1 MAIQDTLLTNAAV
14 QAGLI
19 DAAALPA
26 LRVQARREHC
36 SLVDLLCRSGHFPV
50 SALYRAIAGQF
61 GLPYLERSEFV
72 LRPALLDS
80 LNGALLL
87 RRLFL
92 PVEVAGELVVLVA
105 DPDNRAALETVQRTV
120 NQPVTLAMTEP
131 LLIETELR
139 RHYAMPDTELTA
151 ITLFDRIMCES
162 WLRKATDL
170 HFEALEQG
178 MQLRM
183 RVDGQMQTC
192 YYPLHRGLAEAL
204 MSRLKVLAGLDIAE
218 QFNAQ
223 DGGFAY
229 RIQCWAGMDE
239 IEMRVA
245 TLPTRWGERATL
257 RVLGQETASLSL
269 TELGMPPAILAAV
282 QQAVRKPHGML
293 LVTGPTGSGKSTTL
307 YAALRE
313 LDAAQQNIMTV
324 EDPIEQMVEGISQ
337 VQVSDKL
344 SFAAALRSFLRHDPD
359 VMLVGEVRDHETAET
374 AVRAAM
380 TGHLVLSTLHTN
392 NAASTVS
399 RLVDIGCARFLIAG
413 TLVGVLAQR
422 LLRRLCPHCSRE
434 VEADAHQL
442 GLLQCNESTL
452 LREPVGCVRC
462 MGSGYRGRVGIYEL
476 LQLNN
481 ELSQLIHRG
490 VNDHELAQA
499 AQQQGMLSSLWQDA
513 RAKVLDGVTSL
524 QEALQLYQDCHDGE
538 F

>member
-1 MAIQDTLLTNAAV
+1 MAIQDAVLTNAAV
-14 QAGLI
+14 QTGLI
-19 DAAALPA
+19 DASALPP
-26 LRVQARREHC
+26 LRIQARREQC
-36 SLVDLLCRSGHFPV
+36 SLIDMLCRTGHFPV
-50 SALYRAIAGQF
+50 SALFRAIAEQF
-61 GLPYLERSEFV
+61 SLPYLERCEFQ
-72 LRPALLDS
+72 LAPSLLDS
-80 LNGALLL
+80 LNGTLLL

-92 PVEVAGELVVLVA
+92 PVMVADDVVVLVA
-105 DPDNRAALETVQRTV
+105 DPDNRAALDTVQRTV
-120 NQPVTLAMTEP
+120 NRPVTLAMAEP

-139 RHYAMPDTELTA
+139 RHYAVPDTELTA
-151 ITLFDRIMCES
+151 IALFDWIMCEG

-183 RVDGQMQTC
+183 RVDGRMQNC
-192 YYPLHRGLAEAL
+192 HFPLHQALAEAL

-229 RIQCWAGMDE
+229 RIQRWSGMAE

-257 RVLGQETASLSL
+257 RILGQETASLGL
-269 TELGMPPAILAAV
+269 AALGMPPAILAAV
-282 QQAVRKPHGML
+282 QQAVRQPHGML

-313 LDAAQQNIMTV
+313 LDAQQQNIMTV
-324 EDPIEQMVEGISQ
+324 EDPIEQIVEGISQ

-413 TLVGVLAQR
+413 TLIGVLAQR
-422 LLRRLCPHCSRE
+422 LLRRLCTHCQRE
-434 VEADAHQL
+434 VPADAQQL
-442 GLLQCNESTL
+442 RLLQLSEPMML
-452 LREPVGCVRC
+452 HEPVGCARC
-462 MGSGYRGRVGIYEL
+462 MGSGYRGRVGIYEML
-476 LQLNN
+476 LLDPS
-481 ELSQLIHRG
+481 LSQLIHTG
-490 VNDHELAQA
+490 ANDHELARA
-499 AQQQGMLSSLWQDA
+499 AQQSGALSSLWQDA
-513 RAKVLDGVTSL
+513 RDKVLTGVTSL
-524 QEALQLYQDCHDGE
+524 QEALLLYQDSDDGK